1 MTILDKYLEFDPTG
15 TAITVTADSTN
26 RLDLGANRDL
36 GVDGQVLDVLVQI
49 VTALT
54 GGTSIVVAIQ
64 GAPDNGS
71 GAEGTY
77 VDLVKTPAIV
87 AARLTAGRELLR
99 VPLPMLQDAGANS
112 NVPYRFLKLVYTIVG
127 TFSAGTIYAGLIP
140 HTGRQNNYSYTSGF
154 TVTN

>member
-1 MTILDKYLEFDPTG
+1 MTILDKLLEFDPTG
-15 TAITVTADSTN
+15 TALTTTADSTN

-36 GVDGQVLDVLVQI
+36 GVDGQTLDVLVQI
-49 VTALT
+49 ITSLT
-54 GGTSIVVAIQ
+54 GGTSLQVAIQ

-77 VDLVKTPAIV
+77 VTLVQTPAIV
-87 AARLTAGRELLR
+87 TARLLAGRELLR
-99 VPLPMLQDAGANS
+99 VPLPYLQDAGADS
-112 NVPYRFLKLVYTIVG
+112 NKPYRFLKIVYTIVG
-127 TFSAGTIYAGLIP
+127 TYGAGTIYAGLIS